1 MTIALLIG
9 RFQPFHNGHLE
20 VVKKILG
27 ECDYL
32 IIGIGSSQYSKTE
45 ENPFSGD
52 EREHMIYKTLKKE
65 DLVDWEIVQVPDIH
79 DEERWVNHVQK
90 ICPAF
95 DLVYSGNP
103 NTKKLF
109 EEANVE
115 VRQQP
120 MYDREKYS
128 GTEIRGKI
136 LTKKSWKE
144 LVPKSVSESI
154 RNI

>member
-20 VVKKILG
+20 VVKKILE

-32 IIGIGSSQYSKTE
+32 LIGIGSSQYSGTE

-52 EREHMIYKTLKKE
+52 VREHMIYKTLKE
-65 DLVDWEIVQVPDIH
+65 EGLFDWEIVQIPDIH
-79 DEERWVNHVQK
+79 DEEGWVTHVQK
-90 ICPAF
+90 VCPHF

-103 NTKKLF
+103 TTQKLF

-128 GTEIRGKI
+128 GTEIRKKI
-136 LTKKSWKE
+136 KNKKSWKE
-144 LVPKSVSESI
+144 LVPKPVSEAI
-154 RNI
+154 ENI